1 MTKGL
6 WVYCPSPMF
15 SKTCTFLYSY
25 ILSHL
30 FSFWNNFPPPPHLP
44 ICLLFFNFFV
54 YLSIISFFFIKS
66 PQPFFHKSYPQ
77 PKTFLK
83 IWAVP
88 SSTAFCSNAVLIT
101 TPSFSTQFFS
111 FFDALP
117 SAPTI
122 TGMTLMPLMFHI
134 LLISPFSSWYLS
146 IFSLSF
152 SLTLMSPGIAISIMA
167 QLFLFL
173 FTTTIFGF
181 LALTSLSHWSITYH
195 KIFTSSFSTTPS
207 GACSCHFPLF
217 RLYFPYNF
225 QRTILATLSRLLL
238 YSFCVNF
245 LHSITIWDTVSLLK
259 QMKMF

>member
-1 MTKGL
+1 MGL
-6 WVYCPSPMF
+6 LSISYVFKNLYFPILLHSFSPVQFLEQFPTPSPF
-15 SKTCTFLYSY
+15 A
-25 ILSHL
+25 
-30 FSFWNNFPPPPHLP
+30 HLP
-44 ICLLFFNFFV
+44 SFFNFFV
-54 YLSIISFFFIKS
+54 YLSIIPFFFIKS
-66 PQPFFHKSYPQ
+66 PQPCFDKSYPQ

-83 IWAVP
+83 IRAVP

-122 TGMTLMPLMFHI
+122 TGMTLMLLMFHI

-152 SLTLMSPGIAISIMA
+152 SLTLMSLGIAISIMA

-173 FTTTIFGF
+173 FTTTISGF

-245 LHSITIWDTVSLLK
+245 LHSLTI
-259 QMKMF
+259 